1 MTEPLTTT
9 AERKAEPRIKRRQ
22 IALVLGGGGLKGF
35 AHIGVLRALAEAGIK
50 PAVYAGTSIGSLIC
64 AAAVT
69 GMPIEEMEE
78 HARKLRRRDLFRLN
92 RLKFVLER
100 THAPSIYQGAPLR
113 AVCASVVKDMTF
125 DELDTPLLVNTVDLQ
140 RGSPVVWGLPGLRD
154 VSVLDAVYASCA
166 LPGFYP
172 PGDVGGRTCVDGG
185 VVDNLPT
192 GVASQGM
199 DAVIAVDTG
208 SSSLI
213 TQRDI
218 ARHGFTAIYMRAA
231 TTMMHALQ
239 LQPLETW
246 VGPPMV
252 LIRPRVSHIG
262 WFSFAKA
269 DELIEAGYKA
279 AVEALRDFDA
289 CVTAESGVFPRKRV
303 SLSVDQHKCIGCT
316 LCVALAP
323 QLMAMDERGKAF
335 ARVPEVNWSPADGDF
350 VHHCPTYAINAE
362 PLDGSDL
369 HNQPEVTE
377 PQSLEEKEERRETA

>member
-1 MTEPLTTT
+1 MMTT
-9 AERKAEPRIKRRQ
+9 AERKAEPRIRKRQ
-22 IALVLGGGGLKGF
+22 VALVLGGGGLKGF
-35 AHIGVLRALAEAGIK
+35 AHIGVLRALQELGIK

-64 AAAVT
+64 AAQAS

-78 HARKLRRRDLFRLN
+78 HARRLRRRDLFRLN
-92 RLKFVLER
+92 RLGIVLER

-113 AVCASVVKDMTF
+113 EVCASVVKDMTF
-125 DELDTPLLVNTVDLQ
+125 DDLSVTLLVNTVDLQ

-172 PGDVGGRTCVDGG
+172 PGDVGDRTCVDGG
-185 VVDNLPT
+185 VVDNLP
-192 GVASQGM
+192 VAVAAQGM

-208 SSSLI
+208 SSSII
-213 TQRDI
+213 TQKDI
-218 ARHGFTAIYMRAA
+218 AQNGFTAIYMRAA

-239 LQPLETW
+239 LHPLERW
-246 VGPPMV
+246 SGPPMI

-262 WFSFAKA
+262 WFSFKHA

-289 CVTAESGVFPRKRV
+289 CVNSESGIFPRRQV
-303 SLSVDQHKCIGCT
+303 AISVDREKCIGCT

-323 QLMAMDERGKAF
+323 RVMAMDESGKAV
-335 ARVPEVNWSPADGDF
+335 ARVPVVDWSPADGDF
-350 VHHCPTYAINAE
+350 VHHCPTYAIHADPLGARGENLQEVIDPKTPGEEAE
-362 PLDGSDL
+362 R
-369 HNQPEVTE
+369 QEI
-377 PQSLEEKEERRETA
+377 A